1 MFRRYD
7 WTDFIVTGRPQSVQ
21 KLVQEA
27 ANKGRGVS
35 EKRAL
40 QTSHRGAD
48 VRFALLKVKDIA
60 AEADVAMGM
69 VQRLFAMIKSEKLA
83 AALEPDCSTGDP
95 FLQEAN
101 PWSLEGD
108 PWSLEGDPWSL
119 EGDSYPMVTT
129 AGATPAEGS
138 ALFWNQPAFR
148 KIGLVGMDGIRLP
161 SLACHTGEGVVVGIF
176 DTLPSQ
182 PVNLPWLTLH
192 PSAVPLVTP
201 TGVTPRDFSDHGLVA
216 ASLIYAVAPQ
226 AEVHL
231 YEVLTKEAFGTMFP
245 LLEALSAFIDL
256 AAGRPAVIN
265 LSLGSLCC
273 GSASPA
279 LDALLRK
286 ATDLGMV
293 VCASAGNRG
302 KAAKKVSTV
311 GPAQMPA
318 MFPNVIA
325 VSASS
330 LEDHRATYSQRG
342 DIAAPG
348 GEDLDAPGP
357 GDTDDIIGMGV
368 SDPAGQPSGYV
379 IFDAGTSFST
389 PMVAG
394 ASALVVAHQL
404 QQGATLSPNTYEQ
417 VMAALKAG
425 ARPASGS
432 SETLENTGLGAG
444 VLYLPNT
451 LPSC

>member
-7 WTDFIVTGRPQSVQ
+7 WTDFIVTGRPQAVQ
-21 KLVQEA
+21 RLVQEA
-27 ANKGRGVS
+27 ANKGRGAVQTRS
-35 EKRAL
+35 L
-40 QTSHRGAD
+40 QASHKGAD
-48 VRFALLKVKDIA
+48 VRFALLKVKDVA

-69 VQRLFAMIKSEKLA
+69 VQRLFALIKAEKLA

-101 PWSLEGD
+101 PWAVEGN
-108 PWSLEGDPWSL
+108 PWAVEGNPWAV
-119 EGDSYPMVTT
+119 EGNAFPQVLP
-129 AGATPAEGS
+129 AGLTPSEGES
-138 ALFWNQPAFR
+138 LFWNQPAFQ
-148 KIGLVGMDGIRLP
+148 KIGLVEGGGRRS
-161 SLACHTGEGVVVGIF
+161 SLACHTGEGVLVGIF

-192 PSAVPLVTP
+192 PSPVPLVTP
-201 TGVTPRDFSDHGLVA
+201 EGVTPRDFSDHGLVG
-216 ASLIYAVAPQ
+216 ASLIHAVAPQ
-226 AEVHL
+226 ARIHL
-231 YEVLTKEAFGTMFP
+231 YEVLTKDAFGTLFP
-245 LLEALSAFIDL
+245 LLEQLSAFIDM

-273 GSASPA
+273 GTASPA

-302 KAAKKVSTV
+302 KAARKVSTV

-330 LEDHRATYSQRG
+330 LQDHRATYSQRG

-357 GDTDDIIGMGV
+357 GDTDDIIGKGV
-368 SDPAGQPSGYV
+368 SNPAGLQSGYV

-394 ASALVVAHQL
+394 ACALVVADRVRSGQPL
-404 QQGATLSPNTYEQ
+404 GPNTYQQ
-417 VMAALKAG
+417 VMAALQAG
-425 ARPASGS
+425 ARPASGG
-432 SETLENTGLGAG
+432 SETLANTGLGAG
-444 VLYLPNT
+444 ILYLPST
-451 LPSC
+451 LPGC